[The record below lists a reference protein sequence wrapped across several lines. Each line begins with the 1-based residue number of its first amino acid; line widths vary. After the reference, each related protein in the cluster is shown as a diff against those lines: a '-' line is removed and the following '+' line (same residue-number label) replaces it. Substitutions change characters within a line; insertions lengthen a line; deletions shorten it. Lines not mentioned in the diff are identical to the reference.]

1 MRQISLFALAAG
13 IAGTGL
19 AHAENTEAHET
30 IVVTGTRAVLEAERL
45 PLRVDVLD
53 RERIELEGIT
63 SLNEALERFP
73 GLSVVQSGGL
83 GATSSIFT
91 RGTNAK
97 HTLVLFDGIRVNDAS
112 TPAGQFDAGQ
122 DILGDIERIEIA
134 RGPLSALYGSDAIGG
149 VINLIPRQ
157 GGEEAFSP
165 WLDISAGSF
174 NTFRLLAGASGT
186 IDRFSYGLSAER
198 YQTDGF
204 NVTPARMAL
213 SGNERDGGEATTLT
227 FTGAY
232 DLTNGFT
239 LTGLFRH
246 RESASEF
253 DTFSG
258 GPGFNQRA
266 DDPGL
271 ELPRNDQTV
280 WRTGLDWQRADGG
293 FASTLRFGEVINDR
307 ESANAG
313 VVTDVYS
320 ARRQFAEWL
329 NDWRPAVEGL
339 HEAVLSLGLQ
349 TERDSIRNDTAFE
362 NPISRAERHYG
373 AYVTGTAG
381 LDEAFDVTASA
392 RIDDFDGFGTE
403 TTWAVGGVFTLPG
416 TAAQLFA
423 RYGTAF
429 KAPPLS
435 ERFASSAFTT
445 PNPDLQPETAESWE
459 IGARSAFDLGEGNVA
474 TLSLSYF
481 ETEIDNL
488 IENVFDFTTS
498 TGSNQNVGRADISGW
513 ELAGT
518 LSLGATLQLD
528 ADYANVDAVNAVTG
542 AQLLRRPRHAWSA
555 GARWTPVD
563 ALSLAVRYQRTGS
576 RRDVTYDDDGFFVSG
591 NAPVAG
597 YDLVHV
603 SGQWRFHEAVTAYA
617 TVTNA
622 LDKTYE
628 QPAAFAGAPRALMV
642 GVRARY

>member
-1 MRQISLFALAAG
+1 MRQISLFALAASL
-13 IAGTGL
+13 AGAGL

-30 IVVTGTRAVLEAERL
+30 IVVTGTRAPLEAERL

-83 GATSSIFT
+83 GATSSVFT

-97 HTLVLFDGIRVNDAS
+97 HTLVLFDGIRLNDAS

-122 DILGDIERIEIA
+122 DILGDIERVEIA

-149 VINLIPRQ
+149 VINLIPRI
-157 GGEEAFSP
+157 GGEDGFSP
-165 WLDISAGSF
+165 WLDLSAGSF
-174 NTFRLLAGASGT
+174 DTVRLQAGASGSV
-186 IDRFSYGLSAER
+186 DRFSYGVSAEHF
-198 YQTDGF
+198 QTNGF
-204 NVTPARMAL
+204 NATPARMAL
-213 SGNERDGGEATTLT
+213 SGNERDGGKSSTITLV
-227 FTGAY
+227 GNYAL
-232 DLTNGFT
+232 DGGISLNG
-239 LTGLFRH
+239 LLRH
-246 RESASEF
+246 RASTSEF

-258 GPGFNQRA
+258 GPGFSQRA
-266 DDPGL
+266 DDPDL
-271 ELPRNDQTV
+271 EVSRNDQTV
-280 WRTGLDWQRADGG
+280 WRTGIDWQRADGG

-307 ESANAG
+307 EARDG
-313 VVTDVYS
+313 GGVTDVYS
-320 ARRQFAEWL
+320 AKRQFAEWL
-329 NDWRPAVEGL
+329 NDWRPAVDGL
-339 HEAVLSLGLQ
+339 RDPVLSFGLQ
-349 TERDSIRNDTAFE
+349 TERDSIRNDTAFD

-381 LDEAFDVTASA
+381 LGEAFDVTASA

-403 TTWAVGGVFTLPG
+403 TNWAVGGVFTLPG

-429 KAPPLS
+429 KAPTLS

-445 PNPDLQPETAESWE
+445 PNPDLQPETATSWE
-459 IGARSAFDLGEGNVA
+459 VGARSAFDLGEGNLA

-481 ETEIDNL
+481 ETEIENL
-488 IENVFDFTTS
+488 IENVFDFTTF
-498 TGSNQNVGRADISGW
+498 TGTNQNVGRADISGW

-518 LSLGATLQLD
+518 LSLGATFQLD

-542 AQLLRRPRHAWSA
+542 DRLLRRPRHAWSA
-555 GARWTPVD
+555 GARWTPVE

-576 RRDVTYDDDGFFVSG
+576 RRDVTYDDGGFFVSS

-603 SGQWRFHEAVTAYA
+603 SGQWRFAETVAGYV

-622 LDKTYE
+622 LDTTYE
-628 QPAAFAGAPRALMV
+628 QPAAFAGAPRAVMV

>member
-1 MRQISLFALAAG
+1 MRQISLFALAAS

-19 AHAENTEAHET
+19 AHAETTEAHET
-30 IVVTGTRAVLEAERL
+30 IVVTGTRVALAAERL

-63 SLNEALERFP
+63 SLNEALQRFP

-97 HTLVLFDGIRVNDAS
+97 HTLVLFDGIRLNDAS

-122 DILGDIERIEIA
+122 DILGDIERVEIA

-149 VINLIPRQ
+149 VINLIPRI
-157 GGEEAFSP
+157 GGEETFSP

-174 NTFRLLAGASGT
+174 NTFRLLAGASGSL
-186 IDRFSYGLSAER
+186 DRFSYGVSAEHF
-198 YQTDGF
+198 QTNGF

-213 SGNERDGGEATTLT
+213 SGNERDGGEVTTLT
-227 FTGAY
+227 FNGAY
-232 DLTNGFT
+232 DLINGFT
-239 LTGLFRH
+239 LTGLLRH
-246 RESASEF
+246 RASTSEF

-258 GPGFNQRA
+258 GPGFSQRA
-266 DDPGL
+266 DDPDL
-271 ELPRNDQTV
+271 EVSRYDQMV
-280 WRTGLDWQRADGG
+280 WRKGLDWQRADGG
-293 FASTLRFGEVINDR
+293 LASTVRFGEVITDR
-307 ESANAG
+307 ESRNG
-313 VVTDVYS
+313 LQVTDTYS
-320 ARRQFAEWL
+320 GRRTFAEWL
-329 NDWRPAVEGL
+329 NEWRPGL
-339 HEAVLSLGLQ
+339 SGFSEPVIAFGLQ
-349 TERDSIRNDTAFE
+349 LERDSIRNDTAFE
-362 NPISRAERHYG
+362 NPISRAEGHVGGY
-373 AYVTGTAG
+373 ASITAG
-381 LDEAFDVTASA
+381 LGAAIDLTASA
-392 RIDDFDGFGTE
+392 RIDDFEGFDTE
-403 TTWAVGGVFTLPG
+403 TTWAVGGVFTLSG
-416 TAAQLFA
+416 TPAQLFA

-429 KAPPLS
+429 KAPTLS

-445 PNPDLQPETAESWE
+445 PNPDLRPETATSWE
-459 IGARSAFDLGEGNVA
+459 VGARSAFDLGRDNFA

-481 ETEIDNL
+481 ETGIENL
-488 IENVFDFTTS
+488 IENVFDFTTF
-498 TGSNQNVGRADISGW
+498 TGTNQNVGRADISGW

-528 ADYANVDAVNAVTG
+528 ADYANVDAINAVTG
-542 AQLLRRPRHAWSA
+542 TQLLRRPRHAWSA

-576 RRDVTYDDDGFFVSG
+576 RRDVTYDDGGFFVSG

-603 SGQWRFHEAVTAYA
+603 SGQWRFAEAVAGYV

-622 LDKTYE
+622 LDKVYE
-628 QPAAFAGAPRALMV
+628 QPAAFAGAPRAVMI

>member
-1 MRQISLFALAAG
+1 MRQISLVALAASL
-13 IAGTGL
+13 AGTGV
-19 AHAENTEAHET
+19 AHGENTDALET
-30 IVVTGTRAVLEAERL
+30 IVVTGTRAPLAAERL

-63 SLNEALERFP
+63 SLNEALQRFP

-97 HTLVLFDGIRVNDAS
+97 HTLVLFDGIRLNDAS

-122 DILGDIERIEIA
+122 DILGDIERVEIA

-149 VINLIPRQ
+149 VINMIPRL
-157 GGEEAFSP
+157 GGEEAVSP
-165 WLDISAGSF
+165 WLDISTGSF
-174 NTFRLLAGASGT
+174 NSLRMSAGASGSV
-186 IDRFSYGLSAER
+186 DRFSYGISAEHF
-198 YQTDGF
+198 QTDGF
-204 NVTPARMAL
+204 NATPARMAL
-213 SGNERDGGEATTLT
+213 SGDERDGGETTTLT
-227 FTGAY
+227 FNGAY
-232 DLTNGFT
+232 DLTNGLT

-246 RESASEF
+246 RASTSEF

-258 GPGFNQRA
+258 GPGFSQRA
-266 DDPGL
+266 DDPDL
-271 ELPRNDQTV
+271 EVSRNDQTV
-280 WRTGLDWQRADGG
+280 WRTGIGWQRTDGG
-293 FASTLRFGEVINDR
+293 FQSKLRVGEVINDR
-307 ESANAG
+307 EIRDADGISDINHG
-313 VVTDVYS
+313 
-320 ARRQFAEWL
+320 RRRFAEWL
-329 NDWRPAVEGL
+329 NEWRPALAGFSEPVI
-339 HEAVLSLGLQ
+339 AFGLQ
-349 TERDSIRNDTAFE
+349 LERDSIRNDTAFE
-362 NPISRAERHYG
+362 NPISRAEGHVGGY
-373 AYVTGTAG
+373 ASITAG
-381 LDEAFDVTASA
+381 LGEAIDLTASA
-392 RIDDFDGFGTE
+392 RIDDFEGFDTE

-429 KAPPLS
+429 KAPTLS
-435 ERFASSAFTT
+435 ERFVSSAFTT
-445 PNPDLQPETAESWE
+445 PNPDLQPETATSWE
-459 IGARSAFDLGEGNVA
+459 VGARSAFDLGEGSLA

-481 ETEIDNL
+481 ETEIENL
-488 IENVFDFTTS
+488 IENVFDFTTL
-498 TGSNQNVGRADISGW
+498 TGTNENVGQADISGW

-528 ADYANVDAVNAVTG
+528 ADYANVDAINAVTG
-542 AQLLRRPRHAWSA
+542 TQLLRRPRHAWSA

-576 RRDVTYDDDGFFVSG
+576 RRDVTYDDGGFFVSN

-603 SGQWRFHEAVTAYA
+603 SGQWRFAETVAGYV

-622 LDKTYE
+622 LDTTYE
-628 QPAAFAGAPRALMV
+628 QPAAFAGAPRAVMV